1 VRTEWLL
8 QHWLGLDWIGS
19 HDICWIQPQI
29 HRATQIIRKLL
40 VDSAESEEDIAR
52 ISLESGLVR
61 LESRL
66 QTLKRVAASC
76 LTHSD
81 DVCLYATHPEMHSI
95 GGGGVRVNLVREAS
109 GWFSMLGYGSCIG
122 VFSQKQR

>member
-1 VRTEWLL
+1 MTFA
-8 QHWLGLDWIGS
+8 GYN
-19 HDICWIQPQI
+19 PQI

-40 VDSAESEEDIAR
+40 VDPAESEEDIAR

-81 DVCLYATHPEMHSI
+81 DVCLYATHTEMHSF
-95 GGGGVRVNLVREAS
+95 GRRGGMGGGVRVNVVHEAS
-109 GWFSMLGYGSCIG
+109 GWFS
-122 VFSQKQR
+122 VFGLSFLYRGGGGPKKR